1 MTSRLFK
8 TLLLLGAAGLAA
20 PALAQT
26 APAPTPAPADAAPQA
41 DTGDLGDIV
50 VTAERR
56 SENLQ
61 RVPISVAVV
70 GGPELRN
77 FQSGGE
83 DILALSGRVPG
94 LYAET
99 TTGRIFPRFYI
110 RGLGN
115 IDFYL
120 GASQPVSIIQ
130 DDVVLEHVV
139 LKSNP
144 MFDVQQV
151 EVLRGPQG
159 SLFGRNTTAGIIK
172 FDTIRPSQ
180 TWQGRVSAS
189 AGSLGTFTYDAG
201 VGGPIVQDKVA
212 IRLSGLMQHRN
223 DWVANTFAGYS
234 ADGTRTPQKDAM
246 GGFTEKDVRL
256 QVLLT
261 PTDAF
266 SVNVSGH
273 ARGYHGTSTIFHRA
287 ALKKGSNSV
296 SAEPRDRIALDE
308 GNDNP
313 QDYDTYGASVNSAYD
328 FGPVTLTSISAY
340 ETTSGYSRG
349 DTDGGAAVNYPFNG
363 RPNGYGQSQGNIRGL
378 GQYTQEVRLAS
389 AANQR
394 FTWQIGGFYF
404 NQNDTTEF
412 YQRTYFL
419 TGPDALGNIRNPNN
433 WVRLHDVNTSWA
445 AFGQA
450 SFKVTPDLTITGG
463 ARYTQDIKK
472 TTLVKPVFD
481 VTGTVD
487 QFRRFNPT
495 APKYVRL
502 AGKEPSW
509 DLSALYAI
517 DGQNS
522 LYARVARGFRGPTI
536 QGRSAVFN
544 SPFTTANSETITS
557 WEVGSKGLFLD
568 GRLRV
573 NSSLFTYVVNDIQLN
588 GNDVNGNGVLFN
600 ADKAR
605 AYGVE
610 IDSEFRPIPNLTL
623 TLGASALASKIRDKR
638 VYAQVCILNG
648 IVVCTVENPTIKVG
662 ANTFAAVDG
671 NPLPNA
677 PRWNLDATARYD
689 VPLANGGK
697 VFAATDWNIQGY
709 TNFVLYRTKEFYAKG
724 NFEGGLKI
732 GYTTPDDNYEIAAFA
747 RNITNEKNLKGVI
760 ENYMAAVF
768 NEPRIIGVSVSGRFR

>member
-1 MTSRLFK
+1 M
-8 TLLLLGAAGLAA
+8 LLLGAAGLAA

-26 APAPTPAPADAAPQA
+26 APAPATPADAAPQA

-61 RVPISVAVV
+61 RVPLSVAVV
-70 GGPELRN
+70 GGPELRSL
-77 FQSGGE
+77 QSGGE

-144 MFDVQQV
+144 VFDVQQV

-172 FDTIRPSQ
+172 FDTIKPSQ

-212 IRLSGLMQHRN
+212 VRLSGLMQHRN
-223 DWVANTFAGYS
+223 DWVDNTFAGYS

-349 DTDGGAAVNYPFNG
+349 DTD
-363 RPNGYGQSQGNIRGL
+363 
-378 GQYTQEVRLAS
+378 
-389 AANQR
+389 
-394 FTWQIGGFYF
+394 
-404 NQNDTTEF
+404 
-412 YQRTYFL
+412 
-419 TGPDALGNIRNPNN
+419 
-433 WVRLHDVNTSWA
+433 
-445 AFGQA
+445 
-450 SFKVTPDLTITGG
+450 
-463 ARYTQDIKK
+463 
-472 TTLVKPVFD
+472 
-481 VTGTVD
+481 
-487 QFRRFNPT
+487 
-495 APKYVRL
+495 
-502 AGKEPSW
+502 
-509 DLSALYAI
+509 
-517 DGQNS
+517 
-522 LYARVARGFRGPTI
+522 
-536 QGRSAVFN
+536 
-544 SPFTTANSETITS
+544 
-557 WEVGSKGLFLD
+557 
-568 GRLRV
+568 
-573 NSSLFTYVVNDIQLN
+573 
-588 GNDVNGNGVLFN
+588 
-600 ADKAR
+600 
-605 AYGVE
+605 
-610 IDSEFRPIPNLTL
+610 
-623 TLGASALASKIRDKR
+623 
-638 VYAQVCILNG
+638 
-648 IVVCTVENPTIKVG
+648 
-662 ANTFAAVDG
+662 
-671 NPLPNA
+671 
-677 PRWNLDATARYD
+677 
-689 VPLANGGK
+689 
-697 VFAATDWNIQGY
+697 
-709 TNFVLYRTKEFYAKG
+709 
-724 NFEGGLKI
+724 
-732 GYTTPDDNYEIAAFA
+732 
-747 RNITNEKNLKGVI
+747 
-760 ENYMAAVF
+760 
-768 NEPRIIGVSVSGRFR
+768 

>member
-223 DWVANTFAGYS
+223 DWVDNTFAGYS

-732 GYTTPDDNYEIAAFA
+732 GYTTPDDNYEVAAFA